1 MNESM
6 ITYILIGITALVSF
20 GAFQNVDLL
29 NKCMF
34 YPVDIKN
41 KREFWRF
48 ITHGFIHAD
57 LQHLLFNM
65 LTLFFFGRYV
75 ESAFNSIFGNII
87 VYPLFYILA
96 LIASSLPSYKKHQ
109 DDYYYR
115 SLGASGAVS
124 AVLYATVVFEPWSSI
139 YIYFIKVP
147 AIIYAVL
154 YLVYSNYMSRKGTDN
169 IGHDAHF
176 YGALFGFIF
185 PFVFKPYLISYFID
199 QLKNPS
205 F

>member
-1 MNESM
+1 MNDS
-6 ITYILIGITALVSF
+6 IVTYILIGITALVSYS
-20 GAFQNVDLL
+20 AFSNVNLL

-41 KREFWRF
+41 KREYWRF

-57 LQHLLFNM
+57 MQHLLFNM
-65 LTLFFFGRYV
+65 ITLFFFGRFV
-75 ESAFNSIFGNII
+75 ELSFHDIFGNSF
-87 VYPLFYILA
+87 VYPLFYISA

-124 AVLYATVVFEPWSSI
+124 AVLYAAIVFDPWLKVN
-139 YIYFIKVP
+139 FIPGIVY
-147 AIIYAVL
+147 AIG
-154 YLVYSNYMSRKGTDN
+154 YLVYSNYMNRKQVDN
-169 IGHDAHF
+169 IGHDAHM
-176 YGALFGFIF
+176 YGAIFGFIF
-185 PFVFKPYLISYFID
+185 PFVFKIELIGDFID
-199 QLKNPS
+199 LLKHPR

>member
-1 MNESM
+1 MNDSM

-65 LTLFFFGRYV
+65 LTLF
-75 ESAFNSIFGNII
+75 
-87 VYPLFYILA
+87 
-96 LIASSLPSYKKHQ
+96 
-109 DDYYYR
+109 
-115 SLGASGAVS
+115 
-124 AVLYATVVFEPWSSI
+124 
-139 YIYFIKVP
+139 
-147 AIIYAVL
+147 
-154 YLVYSNYMSRKGTDN
+154 
-169 IGHDAHF
+169 
-176 YGALFGFIF
+176 
-185 PFVFKPYLISYFID
+185 
-199 QLKNPS
+199 
-205 F
+205 